1 MGQDSYVDVAGH
13 GTQETY
19 HEHVSFKDKPT
30 AVRAYKFLTSRGIQ
44 VTEFEGY
51 TPVGSHSA
59 RGGHFGPVG
68 GAPTYD
74 DTTDGTAFDIPGSQW
89 GGSGAIGETDYA
101 GSRKVRKLLNDFLIQ
116 EAGGRVGSQ
125 ANGVSANTQYERQG
139 GGTVVVPVGG
149 GASEMMSGSSG
160 GSTTNPP
167 TQGRVNNSWWTRLTN
182 MRLFKGG

>member
-1 MGQDSYVDVAGH
+1 M
-13 GTQETY
+13 
-19 HEHVSFKDKPT
+19 
-30 AVRAYKFLTSRGIQ
+30 
-44 VTEFEGY
+44 
-51 TPVGSHSA
+51 GSHSA

-89 GGSGAIGETDYA
+89 GGTGAIGETDYA

-116 EAGGRVGSQ
+116 EAGGRVNGQ

-149 GASEMMSGSSG
+149 GASEMMSGSSS